1 MSSVCAS
8 TEMRDGS
15 SKWLI
20 SARRLLYQPTYT
32 FQDAIPTLDALAY
45 FSIYQKN
52 KCPSYWLIL
61 YPAWKANW
69 HPEGPIWTLQGLCW
83 PSLGLWVNLD
93 PEDPVG
99 PWVDLD
105 ASSRI
110 GVATTVGT
118 YKAAEPEPSDLE
130 LISSAASKEKPPGL
144 ICLWKFLE
152 ENAAIWRFTM
162 NGLHLNLEGAQNTML
177 LWKGT
182 RRRKQRIGC
191 LTVNLF
197 IGEWLVVNPPPPLLP
212 LFTVSSSNLRPALE
226 AIKAQYHSSL
236 LDSFIDCLV
245 II

>member
-1 MSSVCAS
+1 M
-8 TEMRDGS
+8 TYFGS
-15 SKWLI
+15 PPPL
-20 SARRLLYQPTYT
+20 PTNLHVP
-32 FQDAIPTLDALAY
+32 DAIPTSDALAY

-191 LTVNLF
+191 F
-197 IGEWLVVNPPPPLLP
+197 DCKAFYWWMIGCKSTSPLLP